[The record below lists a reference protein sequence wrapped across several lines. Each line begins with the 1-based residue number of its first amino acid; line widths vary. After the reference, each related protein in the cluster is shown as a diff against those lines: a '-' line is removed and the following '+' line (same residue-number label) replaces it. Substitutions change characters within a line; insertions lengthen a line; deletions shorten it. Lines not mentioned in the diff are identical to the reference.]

1 MAAVDEFVSK
11 VLQAR
16 DKAHIAHWATKK
28 YAEHVALGGF
38 YADVLEL
45 LDGFVEQYQGA
56 YNKRISPS
64 LPGGESVQTIKPFLQ
79 AQVAWIE
86 QNRYQVC
93 HEPDTSLQ
101 NVIDEILGVYD
112 KTLYLLTLE

>member
-1 MAAVDEFVSK
+1 MSACEEFVSK

-16 DKAHIAHWATKK
+16 DKAHIEHWATKK

-38 YADVLEL
+38 YTDVLEL

-56 YNKRISPS
+56 YSKRLDIS
-64 LPGGESVQTIKPFLQ
+64 LPNSEVVQTIKPFLQ

-86 QNRYQVC
+86 QNRYKVC
-93 HEPDTSLQ
+93 HESDTSLQ